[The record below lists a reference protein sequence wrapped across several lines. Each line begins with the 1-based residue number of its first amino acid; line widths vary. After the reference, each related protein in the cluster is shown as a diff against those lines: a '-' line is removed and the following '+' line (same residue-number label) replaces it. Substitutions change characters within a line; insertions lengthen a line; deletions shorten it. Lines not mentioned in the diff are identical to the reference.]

1 MVLIRRCIVAFHTRP
16 ATALLVRTG
25 LWASATRPVRPAL
38 VPRTTSFI
46 APVLRAYSS
55 KKGGK
60 GKKSSGVSDSMVE
73 TSPAGFDLSKAEARM
88 TKIIDYLK
96 SELKTMRLGQA
107 TPALLDLIKVNVNNR
122 MVNLTDVATVS
133 VKDPQTLLVIP
144 GEDEYKKA
152 IEKAIREAQL
162 GLNPVAQDTI
172 LKVPIPKPTK
182 EHRERLLKNAAKLVE
197 DVKTKIRN
205 ARQDAVKDLKRESKT
220 SNLGKDEQRQ
230 LEKQIQDVTDRFT
243 KAAEALLAAKTNE
256 VNRN

>member
-1 MVLIRRCIVAFHTRP
+1 
-16 ATALLVRTG
+16 
-25 LWASATRPVRPAL
+25 
-38 VPRTTSFI
+38 
-46 APVLRAYSS
+46 
-55 KKGGK
+55 
-60 GKKSSGVSDSMVE
+60 MVE

-107 TPALLDLIKVNVNNR
+107 TPALLDLIKVNVNSR
-122 MVNLTDVATVS
+122 MVNLTDIATVS